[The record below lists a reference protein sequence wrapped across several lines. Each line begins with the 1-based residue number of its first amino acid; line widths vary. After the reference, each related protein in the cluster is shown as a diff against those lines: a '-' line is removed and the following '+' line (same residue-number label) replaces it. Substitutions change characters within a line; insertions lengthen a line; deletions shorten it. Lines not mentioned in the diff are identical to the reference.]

1 MYGFVNHAL
10 ELLVI
15 RNFGEEAWEEIKK
28 VADLNME
35 GHFLVRYVY
44 DDSISY
50 DLVGA
55 ASKVLNLPASD
66 ILELFGEM
74 FFAFCQESGYD
85 KILQALGGTT
95 KDFLQNLDALHD
107 HLASIYPG
115 MRAPSFR
122 CSERAED
129 GAMILHY
136 YSDRPGLEPIVIGIV
151 KTVAKQVYNSQV
163 NVEVIQ
169 TKGDECDHVQFAIT
183 EQNKEKES
191 TNTEM
196 DVNENTLS
204 TEPKMSPMSFCR
216 AFPFHVV
223 FDRNMVICQTGNSIS
238 RVIPEV
244 MGNEL
249 KMIDIFEMIRPHMT
263 LTFEDILAHINTV
276 YVFRSKKILI
286 HGEQRAEKDATSIY
300 QHESSRLRL
309 KGQMIYVP
317 ESDCIM
323 FMCSP
328 SVMNLD
334 DLNRKGLFLSDI
346 PLHDATRDLVLMSEQ
361 FEAEYKL
368 TQKLEVLTEKL
379 QQARRELEGEKQKTD
394 QLMYSILPTT
404 VANKLRH
411 NKPVDALKYEN
422 VTIMFSGIDG
432 FSSFCAENSDARGA
446 MKIVQYLNDIYTR
459 FDVLLDPKVNPDVY
473 KVETVGEKYMAVSGL
488 PELCE
493 THAKCIANL
502 ALDLMDISSKLSDPV
517 GNPMVI
523 TVGIHTG
530 EVVTGVIGK
539 RMPRYCLFGNTVN
552 LASRTETTGVKGRIN
567 VSNPTYKC
575 LKKTHCM
582 DPSFH
587 FEFRGKVTM
596 KGKKEPMPCWLL
608 SRKQNITDTDTAADD
623 TIPTPDGSRSS
634 VDSMD
639 SV

>member
-15 RNFGEEAWEEIKK
+15 RNFGEEAWEDIKK
-28 VADLNME
+28 AADLSMD

-55 ASKVLNLPASD
+55 ASKVLKLPASD

-85 KILQALGGTT
+85 KILQVLGGTT

-129 GAMILHY
+129 GATILHY

-151 KTVAKQVYNSQV
+151 KAVAKQVYNSQV
-163 NVEVIQ
+163 NVEVIK
-169 TKGDECDHVQFAIT
+169 TKGEDSDHVQFAIIELEGG
-183 EQNKEKES
+183 EQKTS
-191 TNTEM
+191 TEM

-204 TEPKMSPMSFCR
+204 TEPKISPITFCR
-216 AFPFHVV
+216 AFPFHVM
-223 FDRNMVICQTGNSIS
+223 FDRKLVICQTGNSIS

-244 MGNEL
+244 VEKRLKINE
-249 KMIDIFEMIRPHMT
+249 IFEMIRPHMG
-263 LTFEDILAHINTV
+263 LSFENILDHINTV
-276 YVFRSKKILI
+276 FVFRSKKILI
-286 HGEQRAEKDATSIY
+286 NGGGEQTIENDSCSIY

-317 ESDCIM
+317 ECDCMM
-323 FMCSP
+323 FLCSP

-334 DLNRKGLFLSDI
+334 DLNRRGLFLSDI
-346 PLHDATRDLVLMSEQ
+346 PLHDATRDLVLMSER

-379 QQARRELEGEKQKTD
+379 QQAHRELEGEKQKTD
-394 QLMYSILPTT
+394 QLMYSILPPS

-411 NKPVDALKYEN
+411 NKPVDALKYED

-432 FSSFCAENSDARGA
+432 FSKFCAENSDARGA
-446 MKIVQYLNDIYTR
+446 MKIVKYLNDIYTR
-459 FDVLLDPKVNPDVY
+459 FDVLLDPRVNPDVY

-493 THAKCIANL
+493 THAKCIAHL
-502 ALDLMDISSKLSDPV
+502 ALDLMDISHELSDPC

-523 TVGIHTG
+523 TIGIHTG

-567 VSNPTYKC
+567 ISNSTYKC
-575 LKKTHCM
+575 LQQPECL
-582 DPSFH
+582 DENLN
-587 FEFRGKVTM
+587 FEYRGEDTM
-596 KGKKEPMPCWLL
+596 KGKKEPMPCWFLARRPVGQL
-608 SRKQNITDTDTAADD
+608 ETSFVSD
-623 TIPTPDGSRSS
+623 P
-634 VDSMD
+634 
-639 SV
+639 